1 MSDNNNAAP
10 YPTFEVEFESS
21 WVKGTVVSRNTD
33 SDISIKKIDDG
44 GFGTQMYLISE
55 SETLN
60 DKPDKSLRDRKSVV

>member
-44 GFGTQMYLISE
+44 GFGTTNVSYLGIRN
-55 SETLN
+55 TQ
-60 DKPDKSLRDRKSVV
+60 RQAG